1 MSNLEDIAKQMVMP
15 GKGILAADE
24 SSGTIKKRFDS
35 INVESTEEN
44 RRNYREMLFKAKMQ
58 WKTIFLELYCLM
70 KH

>member
-1 MSNLEDIAKQMVMP
+1 MVMP

-24 SSGTIKKRFDS
+24 SSGTIKRGLTLLMLSQQKK
-35 INVESTEEN
+35 IEEIIGKCF
-44 RRNYREMLFKAKMQ
+44 FKAKMQ